1 MLDSLIATFKA
12 FGPTEWSMF
21 VSTIICVVVLFIQNA
36 GLLKCKDKLE
46 AYELELKDKSKLIE
60 YYENI
65 TGKGFVVNESTNQ
78 D

>member
-1 MLDSLIATFKA
+1 MFDSLIATFKA
-12 FGPTEWSMF
+12 FGATEWSMF
-21 VSTIICVVVLFIQNA
+21 VSTIICVVVLFVQNA

-46 AYELELKDKSKLIE
+46 AYELELKDKAKLIE

-65 TGKGFVVNESTNQ
+65 TGKGVVVNESTNQ

>member
-1 MLDSLIATFKA
+1 MFDSLIATFKS

-65 TGKGFVVNESTNQ
+65 TGKGVVVNESTNQ
-78 D
+78 N